1 MTDYGSNHCIFYLEL
16 NALFKKNEMQQAID
30 IFVGEIITDH
40 SSKNPVG
47 EELKQIWRTIMH
59 VVYLACKELKYVEDK
74 KENTCFVK
82 YIYFWGREHRVV
94 MA

>member
-1 MTDYGSNHCIFYLEL
+1 MGMHCWRKTQNVNLTILFAVNIFTGLMSKQVMTDYRSNHCIFYLEL
-16 NALFKKNEMQQAID
+16 NTLFKKNEMQQAID

-59 VVYLACKELKYVEDK
+59 V
-74 KENTCFVK
+74 
-82 YIYFWGREHRVV
+82 
-94 MA
+94 